1 MADDD
6 TIEETKQTLVQRFRA
21 WGGKYQS
28 TSHIIDPTMASSS
41 SNKTALTQY
50 IKQKTHSHHPSSLH

>member
-6 TIEETKQTLVQRFRA
+6 NIEETKQTLVQRFRA

-28 TSHIIDPTMASSS
+28 TSDLIDQPMAGSP

-50 IKQKTHSHHPSSLH
+50 IKQKTHSHHPSSPH